1 VKRPIAIAL
10 VGSVTFGSTAL
21 GCGGTTHIR
30 EYTARHR
37 EYDPGPYESEARA
50 VSSGSLWQDRSRGLF
65 ADFRANQVGDLV
77 TVNVDENPRA
87 IGDASTSL
95 DRESSFQFGIPS
107 MFGLLTALQQAYPQ
121 LDPENL
127 LELVSSSNFNGDGNT
142 ERSSNIRAQ
151 IAVRVRRA
159 LPNGDLFIEGTKV
172 LMVNEEELHIYVSG
186 VIRPEDIE
194 PDNSISSSRI
204 ADAEVEFTGR
214 GDLTQNQRQGWLQ
227 RLLGEINPM

>member
-1 VKRPIAIAL
+1 MERILPWGLTVLL
-10 VGSVTFGSTAL
+10 VGCAAQS
-21 GCGGTTHIR
+21 HIR
-30 EYTARHR
+30 DYTPRR
-37 EYDPGPYESEARA
+37 RDYDPGPYEDASHP

-77 TVNVDENPRA
+77 TIMVDENPRA
-87 IGDASTSL
+87 IGDAATNM
-95 DRESSFQFGIPS
+95 DRQSSFSFGIPS
-107 MFGLLTALQQAYPQ
+107 MFGLMAALRTSYPA
-121 LDPENL
+121 LDPERL
-127 LELVSSSNFNGDGNT
+127 LELVSRSEFGGDGNT
-142 ERSSNIRAQ
+142 RRSSNITAA

-159 LPNGDLFIEGTKV
+159 LPNGDLFVEGTKV

-227 RLLGEINPM
+227 RLLSEINPM